1 MPLTN
6 NGYNLALSKRDFV
19 QGLEESS
26 KTSKL
31 ENLSRWQSRSLEKD
45 PYYIEATAVAVKS
58 ICNIQYTNHLEI
70 GVW

>member
-26 KTSKL
+26 KTSKVRKTFL
-31 ENLSRWQSRSLEKD
+31 DDKVD
-45 PYYIEATAVAVKS
+45 PWKRT
-58 ICNIQYTNHLEI
+58 TTL
-70 GVW
+70 